1 MRMLED
7 IMDCTP
13 VVHIIGSF
21 VRMYCKEILILLFGG
36 SGTIVLAELLKR
48 HFAKKDQKEQQRRE
62 LEQRIKSAKKQLK
75 RCVEEIITDWK
86 EPIKS
91 ESLEKEMSIR
101 RKKLHDN
108 GIKLKEVVADYE
120 EHLSSE
126 IVKEALNIAREIKE
140 ISALNVLV
148 HIVNK
153 PDDEQPD
160 VMFKERGDRVVER
173 AKELIKRP

>member
-1 MRMLED
+1 MLED
-7 IMDCTP
+7 IMDCTS

-108 GIKLKEVVADYE
+108 GIKLKEVVAAYE
-120 EHLSSE
+120 EYLPSE
-126 IVKEALNIAREIKE
+126 TVKEEALDIAREIKE
-140 ISALNVLV
+140 TSTLNVLV

-160 VMFKERGDRVVER
+160 VIFKERGDRVVER
-173 AKELIKRP
+173 AKELIKRL

>member
-1 MRMLED
+1 
-7 IMDCTP
+7 
-13 VVHIIGSF
+13 
-21 VRMYCKEILILLFGG
+21 MYCKEILILLFGG

-75 RCVEEIITDWK
+75 RCVEEIITDWE

-91 ESLEKEMSIR
+91 EDLEKEMSIR

-108 GIKLKEVVADYE
+108 GIKLKEVVAAYE
-120 EHLSSE
+120 EYLPSE
-126 IVKEALNIAREIKE
+126 TVKEEALDIAREIKE
-140 ISALNVLV
+140 TSTLNVLV

-160 VMFKERGDRVVER
+160 VIFKERGDSVVEQ
-173 AKELIKRP
+173 AKELIKRV

>member
-1 MRMLED
+1 
-7 IMDCTP
+7 
-13 VVHIIGSF
+13 
-21 VRMYCKEILILLFGG
+21 MYCKEILILLFGG

-91 ESLEKEMSIR
+91 ESLEKEKSIR

-108 GIKLKEVVADYE
+108 EIKLKEVVAYYE
-120 EHLSSE
+120 EYLPSE
-126 IVKEALNIAREIKE
+126 TVKEEALDIAREIKE
-140 ISALNVLV
+140 TSTLNVLV

-153 PDDEQPD
+153 PADEQPD
-160 VMFKERGDRVVER
+160 VIFKERGDRVVER
-173 AKELIKRP
+173 AKELIKRL

>member
-1 MRMLED
+1 MLED
-7 IMDCTP
+7 IMDCTS

-62 LEQRIKSAKKQLK
+62 WEQRMKSVKRQFK
-75 RCVEEIITDWK
+75 RCIEKVITDWE

-91 ESLEKEMSIR
+91 ESLEKEMNVR
-101 RKKLHDN
+101 RKKLHGN
-108 GIKLKEVVADYE
+108 GIKLKVVADYE
-120 EHLSSE
+120 EYLPKD
-126 IVKEALNIAREIKE
+126 IVKEALDIAREIKE
-140 ISALNVLV
+140 TSTLNVLV

-153 PDDEQPD
+153 PADEQPD
-160 VMFKERGDRVVER
+160 VIFKERGDRVVER
-173 AKELIKRP
+173 AKELIKRL

>member
-1 MRMLED
+1 
-7 IMDCTP
+7 MDCTS

-108 GIKLKEVVADYE
+108 GIKLKEVVAAYE
-120 EHLSSE
+120 EYLPSE
-126 IVKEALNIAREIKE
+126 TVKEEALDIAREIRE
-140 ISALNVLV
+140 TSTLNVLV

-160 VMFKERGDRVVER
+160 VIFKERGDRVVER
-173 AKELIKRP
+173 AKELIKRL

>member
-1 MRMLED
+1 
-7 IMDCTP
+7 MDWTSF
-13 VVHIIGSF
+13 VHIIESF
-21 VRMYCKEILILLFGG
+21 VRVYWKEVLILLFGG

-62 LEQRIKSAKKQLK
+62 REQRMKSVKRQFK
-75 RCVEEIITDWK
+75 RCIEKVITDWE

-91 ESLEKEMSIR
+91 ESLEKEMNVR

-120 EHLSSE
+120 EYLPKD
-126 IVKEALNIAREIKE
+126 IVKEALDIAREIKE

-153 PDDEQPD
+153 PNDEQPD
-160 VMFKERGDRVVER
+160 VIFKERGDKVVER
-173 AKELIKRP
+173 AKELIKRL

>member
-1 MRMLED
+1 
-7 IMDCTP
+7 MDCTS

-62 LEQRIKSAKKQLK
+62 LEQRMKSAKKQLK
-75 RCVEEIITDWK
+75 RCVEEIITDWE

-91 ESLEKEMSIR
+91 ESLEKKMSMR
-101 RKKLHDN
+101 RKKIHDN
-108 GIKLKEVVADYE
+108 GIKLKEVVAAYE
-120 EHLSSE
+120 EYLPSE
-126 IVKEALNIAREIKE
+126 TVKEEALDIAREIKE
-140 ISALNVLV
+140 TSTLNVLV

-160 VMFKERGDRVVER
+160 VIFKERGDRVVER
-173 AKELIKRP
+173 AKELIKRV